1 MYIDPSMQNLREVLS
16 VQDIVDYWKNEVVLP
31 EEIVPSQLADNSIRF
46 SSSQTSVT
54 CSLGSSDSSSQSSN
68 NSSIQE
74 YPVDSPRPSSLSP
87 HTSPSNESSQLN
99 ESSPSLVSSPLNV
112 YSPLN
117 EPSVS
122 SPSNTLQATA
132 AVAND
137 DGTDSDADD
146 EIITEPTPFKLPNAS
161 NVKVSRAMELVKT
174 GNVKYDEAK
183 KIFLVF
189 DTAWRVV
196 SLFPEKCGCLDSPF
210 LVFDTAWRVVSL
222 FPEKCGC
229 LDSPNCCH
237 ILAVKHKNGLEL
249 KLDYFKPKK
258 LAELKSR
265 NATNNK
271 YKSGKIKDCLVGIK
285 LNFFFRHLRV
295 FYFKSLSPIFL
306 GAW

>member
-1 MYIDPSMQNLREVLS
+1 MQNLREVLS

-146 EIITEPTPFKLPNAS
+146 EIITEPKPFKLPNAS

-196 SLFPEKCGCLDSPF
+196 SLFPEKCGCLDSPNF
-210 LVFDTAWRVVSL
+210 
-222 FPEKCGC
+222 
-229 LDSPNCCH
+229 CH

-258 LAELKSR
+258 LAELMSR

-271 YKSGKIKDCLVGIK
+271 YKSGSGSKRKYQTRNTVKVIYLVLFKI
-285 LNFFFRHLRV
+285 
-295 FYFKSLSPIFL
+295 
-306 GAW
+306 

>member
-1 MYIDPSMQNLREVLS
+1 MKTKFAHMYIDPSMQNLREVLS

-87 HTSPSNESSQLN
+87 HTSPSNESS
-99 ESSPSLVSSPLNV
+99 PSLVSLPLNV
-112 YSPLN
+112 SSPLN

-146 EIITEPTPFKLPNAS
+146 EIITEPKPFKLQNAS
-161 NVKVSRAMELVKT
+161 NVKVSCAME
-174 GNVKYDEAK
+174 
-183 KIFLVF
+183 
-189 DTAWRVV
+189 
-196 SLFPEKCGCLDSPF
+196 
-210 LVFDTAWRVVSL
+210 
-222 FPEKCGC
+222 
-229 LDSPNCCH
+229 
-237 ILAVKHKNGLEL
+237 
-249 KLDYFKPKK
+249 
-258 LAELKSR
+258 
-265 NATNNK
+265 
-271 YKSGKIKDCLVGIK
+271 
-285 LNFFFRHLRV
+285 
-295 FYFKSLSPIFL
+295 
-306 GAW
+306 

>member
-117 EPSVS
+117 ESSQLNESSPSLVSSPLNVYSPLNEPSVS

-196 SLFPEKCGCLDSPF
+196 SLFPEKCGCLDSP
-210 LVFDTAWRVVSL
+210 
-222 FPEKCGC
+222 
-229 LDSPNCCH
+229 NCCH

-258 LAELKSR
+258 LAELMSR

-271 YKSGKIKDCLVGIK
+271 YKSGSGSKRKYQTRNTVKVIYLVLFKI
-285 LNFFFRHLRV
+285 
-295 FYFKSLSPIFL
+295 
-306 GAW
+306 